1 MHANGKQANAV
12 TEENDETEP
21 QAKITRLVY
30 GKAQE
35 INPIGRGQKIRERLH
50 EKWKVIDG
58 DKQNRR
64 RKDHGE
70 TEKIGEGWASKLPLT
85 DTAIKSP
92 GKLR

>member
-35 INPIGRGQKIRERLH
+35 INPIGQGQKIRERLH

-58 DKQNRR
+58 DKQTAE
-64 RKDHGE
+64 KDHGE
-70 TEKIGEGWASKLPLT
+70 TEKIGEGLGFENFSHRHCNKKP
-85 DTAIKSP
+85 KES
-92 GKLR
+92 